1 MKDFYNFIGSLIFI
15 MTLNLDGFSQETV
28 VFKSKDGLEITADLY
43 QVENSKSTILLCHQ
57 AGYSRGEYIN
67 TAKELNVLGY
77 SCMAIDQ
84 RSGNKVNSVIN
95 QTNTRA
101 KAQGLPT
108 NFLDARQDIEV
119 AIDYLY
125 KVNDNK
131 QLIIVGSSY
140 SAALVLLIGKE
151 NDKDKVKAVAS
162 FSPGEYL
169 KGVDVTN
176 AIANYNKKIF
186 VTSSNKE
193 AEGVTKLVHKIASG
207 YVTQY
212 VPSEKGIHGS
222 RALWKTTEGSSG
234 YWKSFK
240 KFLKKQ

>member
-1 MKDFYNFIGSLIFI
+1 MKGFYNFIGSLIFI
-15 MTLNLDGFSQETV
+15 MSFNLDGFAQETV
-28 VFKSKDGLEITADLY
+28 VFKSKDGLQITADLY
-43 QVENSKSTILLCHQ
+43 QVENPKLTILLCHQ
-57 AGYSRGEYIN
+57 AGYSRGEYLN
-67 TAKELNVLGY
+67 TAKELNALGY

-101 KAQGLPT
+101 KEQGLPT
-108 NFLDARQDIEV
+108 NFLVARQDIEA

-131 QLIIVGSSY
+131 RLIIVGSSY

-151 NDKDKVKAVAS
+151 NDKVKAVAS

-193 AEGVTKLVHKIASG
+193 AEGVAKLVHKIASD

-212 VPSEKGIHGS
+212 VPIEKGIHGS
-222 RALWKTTEGSSG
+222 RALWKQTEGSNG

-240 KFLKKQ
+240 EFLKSNE